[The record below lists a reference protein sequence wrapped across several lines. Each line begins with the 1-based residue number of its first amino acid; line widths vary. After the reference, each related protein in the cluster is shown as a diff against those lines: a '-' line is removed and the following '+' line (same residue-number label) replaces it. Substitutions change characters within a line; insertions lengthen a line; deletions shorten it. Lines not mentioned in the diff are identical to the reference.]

1 MTQLDSLAK
10 EVGVHGRTLR
20 RAAGRGLL
28 KARRQGS
35 RTVVLP
41 ASERSYVRAYWPL
54 IAGLLEAL
62 RKQPNVR
69 LAVLF
74 GSFARGEAGEESDV
88 DLLVELDRDDYLAHA
103 EAAAALEDAAGRRVQ
118 TVALSEAA
126 RAPLLLADVLR
137 DGRVLVD
144 RDDRWPTLKRRER
157 SILTTAH
164 RSDARRQRL
173 AWEAPDALEE
183 IGRRRMSVADG

>member
-1 MTQLDSLAK
+1 MTRLDSLAQ

-28 KARRQGS
+28 KASRQGS

-41 ASERSYVRAYWPL
+41 ASERSYVRIYWPL
-54 IAGLLEAL
+54 IAGLLETL
-62 RKQPNVR
+62 RKQPNIR

-74 GSFARGEAGEESDV
+74 GSVARGEAGQKSDL
-88 DLLVELDRDDYLAHA
+88 DLLVELRRDDYLAHA
-103 EAAAALEDAAGRRVQ
+103 EVAAALEDATGRRVQ
-118 TVALSEAA
+118 TVTVNDAA

-144 RDDRWPTLKRRER
+144 RDDRWPMLKRRER
-157 SILTTAH
+157 AILASA
-164 RSDARRQRL
+164 RRDDARRQRL

-183 IGRRRMSVADG
+183 IGRRRVSVADG

>member
-1 MTQLDSLAK
+1 LTQLDSLAK

-28 KARRQGS
+28 KARRLGS
-35 RTVVLP
+35 RTIVLP
-41 ASERSYVRAYWPL
+41 ASERIYVRAYWPL
-54 IAGLLEAL
+54 IAVLLEAI
-62 RKQPNVR
+62 RKQPNIR

-74 GSFARGEAGEESDV
+74 GSVARGEAGEDSDF
-88 DLLVELDRDDYLAHA
+88 DLLVDLGRDDYLAHA
-103 EAAAALEDAAGRRVQ
+103 DAAAALEDAAGRRVQ
-118 TVALSEAA
+118 MIALSEAE

-144 RDDRWPTLKRRER
+144 RDDRWPMLKRRER
-157 SILTTAH
+157 SILTTAR

-173 AWEAPDALEE
+173 AWEAPDALDE
-183 IGRRRMSVADG
+183 IGRRINVAGG